1 MATLKALLLYRAL
14 SGGAHIILWGW
25 FRTMRIL
32 GADNVP
38 RKRPLILVCTHSNM
52 VIDPAVL
59 VCAVPHHRPCHFWA
73 KNSLFRNKHI
83 ARVLASCGVIPV
95 DRSGKSNTTLFEL
108 TFDTLRRGGVIGS
121 FPEGTSYTL
130 PHMLDLKDGTSWA
143 ALEYAAALEA
153 SPEFQQ
159 LAHDPQAQNDLR
171 LQIVPTGITYVDKA
185 RWRNDCLVTFGAPI
199 DVHRHVSDFVLQSDK
214 KAVAKQ
220 LTRDMTRAFRTVTIN
235 APSWPLFHVGD
246 LGRTLLFSDPVHSTL
261 DYAHWVPATQCLIDF
276 FAHCGDADPSVQKL
290 RDRMLAY
297 HHQLNE
303 LRLTDR
309 DLVAYTQQRR
319 NAEALPPTA
328 SLWTALVPAMGLP
341 LAIKALGLVLE
352 IPLSL
357 PALLIHLPI
366 YALGKIGER
375 WEQYEE
381 SKAQTKIIATL
392 LFALPTYSAL
402 LGFVWLYVCHGTL
415 TGLVLSLAAIVL
427 FASYHLA
434 YVDQRYATWK
444 AIVANVR
451 AIRIVVACHQT
462 GAATPQA
469 TPNPL
474 DKLVELR
481 SDIHQALIALVND
494 SAAVASASSQP
505 PSLAYVQQL
514 LSASPAAGTNS
525 PQEI

>member
-1 MATLKALLLYRAL
+1 MAYCDDAAP
-14 SGGAHIILWGW
+14 SS
-25 FRTMRIL
+25 
-32 GADNVP
+32 
-38 RKRPLILVCTHSNM
+38 THSNM

-59 VCAVPHHRPCHFWA
+59 ICAVPHHRPCHFWA
-73 KNSLFRNKHI
+73 KNSLFRNKHF

-95 DRSGKSNTTLFEL
+95 DRSGKGNAALFEL
-108 TFDTLRRGGVIGS
+108 TFDTLQQGGVIGS

-130 PHMLDLKDGTSWA
+130 PHMLDLKDGTAWA
-143 ALEYAAALEA
+143 ALGYAAALEA

-159 LAHDPQAQNDLR
+159 LANDPLAQNDLR

-185 RWRNDCLVTFGAPI
+185 RWRNDCLVMFGAPI
-199 DVHRHVSDFVLQSDK
+199 DVHKYVPDFVQQTDQ
-214 KAVAKQ
+214 KAVVKQ
-220 LTRDMTRAFRTVTIN
+220 LTRDMTQAFRAVTIN
-235 APSWPLFHVGD
+235 APTWPLFHVGN
-246 LGRTLLFSDPVHSTL
+246 LGRTLLFSDPVRNTL

-276 FAHCGDADPSVQKL
+276 FAHYGDVDPSVQKL
-290 RDRMLAY
+290 QSRMLAY
-297 HHQLNE
+297 HSELNE

-309 DLVAYTQQRR
+309 DLVAYAQQRR
-319 NAEALPPTA
+319 IAEALPPTA

-341 LAIKALGLVLE
+341 LAIKVLGLVLE

-357 PALLIHLPI
+357 PALLTHLPM
-366 YALGKIGER
+366 YVLGKAGEW
-375 WEQYEE
+375 WEPNEE

-392 LFALPTYSAL
+392 LFALPMYSAM
-402 LGFVWLYVCHGTL
+402 LGFMWLYVCDGTL
-415 TGLVLSLAAIVL
+415 TGLALSFAALVL

-462 GAATPQA
+462 GASTPQA

-474 DKLVELR
+474 DKLVVLR
-481 SDIHQALIALVND
+481 ADIQQTLITLVDDYAALT
-494 SAAVASASSQP
+494 SSSSLQL
-505 PSLAYVQQL
+505 PSLDYVQQL
-514 LSASPAAGTNS
+514 LLASPASGTNS